1 MKSRTLK
8 RSIAALGVLLAAV
21 LHHGA
26 VQAVDWPPRPLTAN
40 VTAKPMTMLIAGRDH
55 KFFYEAYNDA
65 SDLNPA
71 ANDGLDLWF
80 KPGITYYGLFDSTL
94 CYTHTGS
101 GNTGLF
107 QPASQADAQ
116 GRCLAGGASGEW
128 SGNWLNYVT
137 TSRIDALR
145 KVLYGGTREVDTT
158 SQTVL
163 RRSYIPQDAH
173 SWGKEYHRSQGY
185 RISEYTDLADLTDD
199 NVRHFFGSL
208 TANRAQSCATL
219 NNCSN
224 LPPLLR
230 IRANVGNNVRIWEWA
245 SKERPVL
252 DSNLSTG
259 SFPTG
264 TATQRDLTVRVEVCT
279 ATFNRDCKLYPN
291 GQYKPIGILHE
302 YGEND
307 AMLFGLITGSY
318 DQHFSGGRLRKV
330 VASFRDEVNTNTGQF
345 TANAR
350 IVQTFDLLRIRGF
363 NQSSSSSEYWK
374 DGPYVDSSKDP
385 VQGELVDWGNPIGE
399 MMYEALR
406 YFAGKGGATA
416 AFNTGTTFDTAVGLS
431 RATWDDPYDRVN
443 SAAKASFCARPN
455 FLTIS
460 DINPSYDSDQVP
472 GSSFDLRGGAA
483 GSRFT
488 PTDTSSGT
496 VGNLTG
502 LNVTTLGDTIT
513 AIESSITGRRF
524 FIGSAGSVSDRAPT
538 PKTVNSL
545 GTARGLSPEEPT
557 KDGSYY
563 AASIAYYAKTRN
575 IRNFGTGREV
585 YADTYAVALS
595 SPLPRIV
602 AKLPNGREISLV
614 PFAKTTNG
622 NGVSN
627 TKGAYQPTNQI
638 VDFYVESIA
647 NSGPAD
653 ANPAVNGGRY
663 SARFQINFE
672 DVEQGGDHDMDA
684 IAEYLVQANADNTLS
699 VTVTPRY
706 QAGGALHSM
715 GYVISGTDRDG
726 TYLVAQDEAVNR
738 QYFLNV
744 PSATGQPGMCD
755 PTLPTT
761 ANPLPAGCNR
771 LPAIGEAARTFVF
784 TPGTAGGASFL
795 KDPLWYAAKFGGFVD
810 RDGSK
815 TPNLPL
821 EWDANNDG
829 VPDTYF
835 LVQNPLTLKDTL
847 RQTFNTIIDKSGSAG
862 NIASNSTDLNTGTRA
877 YQAKF
882 NSQTWSGE
890 LEARGVTT
898 NGVDTVATWKASD
911 FLKSDAGRRIF
922 YTSPRASSSGG
933 EFTTANLSSNGDIA
947 LFGGDAELVN
957 YLRGNRSRELQQS
970 GGRFRDRGDL
980 ASGTVLGDIAH
991 SSPVYQGDTDT
1002 LYVGANDGML
1012 HAFNAST
1019 GREVFAYIPR
1029 PLMPQETPCAPVDCA
1044 GIKALADLGYN
1055 ENHRYFVDGEIAI
1068 SNRSQTPAKNVLVA
1082 ALGRGGKGL
1091 FALDVTS
1098 PDTFDASKLL
1108 WEAFGADADMG
1119 FILGRPVIVRVRTLG
1134 GPVWAV
1140 ITGNG
1145 YNSTNGRAV
1154 LFIHNLETGV
1164 LIAKI
1169 NTGAGGDNGLS
1180 SPGFHDADNDGIVD
1194 QVYAGD
1200 LKGNLWKFNIAAA
1213 DPSTWGV
1220 ANGGTPF
1227 FVARDSTGNPQPITA
1242 PIRLVRNFATGDA
1255 NFGKLFVHFGT
1266 GSYFRIGDPSMG
1278 GETVNPQIQ
1287 SWYGLID
1294 ENAAITD
1301 GRVSLTQRTM
1311 SVDDTFSGRV
1321 VRTFSASSAGDM
1333 TAKKGFYIDLP
1344 ALERIVTAANTIR
1357 AVEPALLVSIIRPQA
1372 DECVPGGTGFVA
1384 VINPFTGARLTRP
1397 FFDVNN
1403 DGVFTNDTSNGVYI
1417 GAVDLGVGMPGESIL
1432 IGNRLVVGGSL
1443 GVMGSIKVNLGLTPV
1458 RGRLTWREIVRD

>member
-1 MKSRTLK
+1 MKPQTLQ
-8 RSIAALGVLLAAV
+8 RAAASIALSLASLLLGGVA
-21 LHHGA
+21 
-26 VQAVDWPPRPLTAN
+26 QAVEWPSRPLTAN

-80 KPGITYYGLFDSTL
+80 KPGITYYGLYDSTL
-94 CYTHTGS
+94 CYTYSGS
-101 GNTGLF
+101 GNNGLF
-107 QPASQADAQ
+107 RPASQADAR
-116 GRCLAGGASGEW
+116 GRCLTGGTAGEW

-145 KVLYGGTREVDTT
+145 KVLYGGSREVDSLT
-158 SQTVL
+158 QTVL
-163 RRSYIPQDAH
+163 RRSYVPQDAH

-185 RISEYTDLADLTDD
+185 LISEYTDLPDLTAD

-208 TANRAQSCATL
+208 TANRATNCATL
-219 NNCSN
+219 NNCSD

-230 IRANVGNNVRIWEWA
+230 IRANVGNNARIWEWA

-252 DSNLSTG
+252 DSDLSTG
-259 SFPTG
+259 AFPTG
-264 TATQRDLTVRVEVCT
+264 TGAQRDLTVRVEVCT
-279 ATFNRDCKLYPN
+279 ASFNRDCKLYPN
-291 GQYKPIGILHE
+291 GQYKPVGILHE

-330 VASFRDEVNTNTGQF
+330 VSSFRGEVNATTGQF
-345 TANAR
+345 TNDAR
-350 IVQTFDLLRIRGF
+350 IVQTFDRLRIRGF
-363 NQSSSSSEYWK
+363 NQSTTSSEYWK
-374 DGPYVDSSKDP
+374 SSPYTDSSKDP
-385 VQGELVDWGNPIGE
+385 TEGQLVDWGNPIGE

-406 YFAGKGGATA
+406 YFAGKGAPTS

-431 RATWDDPYDRVN
+431 TATWDDPYDRTN
-443 SAAKASFCARPN
+443 SAAKASFCAKPN

-460 DINPSYDSDQVP
+460 DINPSYDSDQLP
-472 GSSFDLRGGAA
+472 GSSFPLRGGSAS
-483 GSRFT
+483 SRF
-488 PTDTSSGT
+488 PNDTGSSGT
-496 VGNLTG
+496 TGDLSG
-502 LNVTTLGDTIT
+502 LNVTTLGNTIT
-513 AIESSITGRRF
+513 AIQSDITGRTF
-524 FIGSAGSVSDRAPT
+524 FVAQSGAVNDRSPT

-545 GTARGLSPEEPT
+545 GNIRGLSPEEPT

-563 AASIAYYAKTRN
+563 AASIAYFAKTRN
-575 IRNFGTGREV
+575 IRNFGADRPV
-585 YADTYAVALS
+585 NVDTYAIALS

-627 TKGAYQPTNQI
+627 TKGDYQPTNQI
-638 VDFYVESIA
+638 VDFYVESIV

-684 IAEYLVQANADNTLS
+684 IAEYLVVANADNTLS

-706 QAGGALHSM
+706 QAGGALHAM

-726 TYLVAQDEAVNR
+726 TYLVAQDEATTR

-744 PSATGQPGMCD
+744 PSATGSPGMCD
-755 PTLPTT
+755 VATPPT
-761 ANPLPAGCNR
+761 GCNR
-771 LPAIGEAARTFVF
+771 LPTIGETPRTFVF
-784 TPGTAGGASFL
+784 SPGTSGGASFL

-810 RDGSK
+810 RDKSN

-821 EWDANNDG
+821 EWDANGDG

-835 LVQNPLTLKDTL
+835 LVQNPITLRETL

-898 NGVDTVATWKASD
+898 NGVDATPAWRASD
-911 FLKSDAGRRIF
+911 FLKSDSGRRI
-922 YTSPRASSSGG
+922 YYSSPRTGVSGG
-933 EFTTANLSSNGDIA
+933 EFTVTALTANGDLA
-947 LFGGDAELVN
+947 LFNNDGALVN
-957 YLRGNRSRELQQS
+957 YLRGDRSLELQRA

-980 ASGTVLGDIAH
+980 ASGTVLGDIVH
-991 SSPVYQGDTDT
+991 SSPVFQGDTQT

-1012 HAFNAST
+1012 HAFDAGS
-1019 GREVFAYIPR
+1019 GREVFAYIPKAV
-1029 PLMPQETPCAPVDCA
+1029 MPQPTPCAAADCL
-1044 GIKALADLGYN
+1044 GIRALADLGYN
-1055 ENHRYFVDGEIAI
+1055 ENHRYFVDGEIAV
-1068 SNRSQTPAKNVLVA
+1068 SNRSQTPGKNLLVA

-1091 FALDVTS
+1091 FALDVS
-1098 PDTFDASKLL
+1098 DPASFDASKVL
-1108 WEAFGADADMG
+1108 WEAYGSDADMG
-1119 FILGRPVIVRVRTLG
+1119 HVLGRPVIGRVRTTTG
-1134 GPVWAV
+1134 TVWAS

-1145 YNSTNGRAV
+1145 YNSTNARAV
-1154 LFIHNLETGV
+1154 LFVHNLETGA

-1180 SPGFHDADNDGIVD
+1180 SPGLYDADNDGVID
-1194 QVYAGD
+1194 TVYAGD
-1200 LKGNLWKFNIAAA
+1200 LRGNLWKFNLASA
-1213 DPSTWGV
+1213 DQTTWAV
-1220 ANGGTPF
+1220 ANGGVPF
-1227 FVARDSTGNPQPITA
+1227 FVARDGNGNVQPITA
-1242 PIRLVRNFATGDA
+1242 PIRLVRNFTTGDA
-1255 NFGKLFVHFGT
+1255 NFGKLYVHFGT
-1266 GSYFRIGDPSMG
+1266 GSYFRIGDPGMG
-1278 GETVNPQIQ
+1278 GELLLPQIQ

-1294 ENAAITD
+1294 EGTAITGTRTD
-1301 GRVSLTQRTM
+1301 SLVRRTM
-1311 SVDDTFSGRV
+1311 STDSTFASRV
-1321 VRTFSASSAGDM
+1321 VRTISASSTGDM
-1333 TAKKGFYIDLP
+1333 TGKKGFFIDLP

-1384 VINPFTGARLTRP
+1384 AINPFTGARLTRP
-1397 FFDVNN
+1397 FFDINN
-1403 DGVFTNDTSNGVYI
+1403 DGNFNNDTVGSVYI
-1417 GAVDLGVGMPGESIL
+1417 GAVDLSVGMPGESIL

-1443 GVMGSIKVNLGLTPV
+1443 GTIGSVKVNLGLTPV

>member
-1 MKSRTLK
+1 MKPQRLQ
-8 RSIAALGVLLAAV
+8 RAAAALAVVLATLLPAGVA
-21 LHHGA
+21 H
-26 VQAVDWPPRPLTAN
+26 AVDWPSRPLTAN

-65 SDLNPA
+65 SDLNPS

-80 KPGITYYGLFDSTL
+80 KPGITYYGLYDSTL
-94 CYTHTGS
+94 CYTYSGS
-101 GNTGLF
+101 GNNGLF
-107 QPASQADAQ
+107 RPASQADSR
-116 GRCLAGGASGEW
+116 GRCLTGGTAGEW

-145 KVLYGGTREVDTT
+145 KVLYGGSREVDSLT
-158 SQTVL
+158 QTVL
-163 RRSYIPQDAH
+163 RRSYVPQDAH
-173 SWGKEYHRSQGY
+173 SWGKEYHRSHGY
-185 RISEYTDLADLTDD
+185 RISEYTDLPDLTAD

-230 IRANVGNNVRIWEWA
+230 IRANVGNDARIWEWA

-252 DSNLSTG
+252 DSTLSTG
-259 SFPTG
+259 NFPSG
-264 TATQRDLTVRVEVCT
+264 TDGQRDLTVRVEVCT
-279 ATFNRDCKLYPN
+279 AAFNRDCKLYPN
-291 GQYKPIGILHE
+291 GQYKPVGILHD

-330 VASFRDEVNTNTGQF
+330 VSSFRGEVNPTTGQF
-345 TANAR
+345 TSDAR
-350 IVQTFDLLRIRGF
+350 IVQTFDRLRIRGF

-374 DGPYVDSSKDP
+374 SSPYNDSSKDP
-385 VQGELVDWGNPIGE
+385 TEGQLVDWGNPIAE
-399 MMYEALR
+399 MMYEGLR
-406 YFAGKGGATA
+406 YFAGKGAPLS
-416 AFNTGTTFDTAVGLS
+416 AFNTGTNFDEAVGLS
-431 RATWDDPYDRVN
+431 RATWDDPYDRTN
-443 SAAKASFCARPN
+443 SAAKASFCAKPN

-472 GSSFDLRGGAA
+472 GSSFSLRT
-483 GSRFT
+483 GST
-488 PTDTSSGT
+488 AIPGETGSSGT
-496 VGNLTG
+496 TGDLTG
-502 LNVTTLGDTIT
+502 LNVTTLGSSIT
-513 AIESSITGRRF
+513 AIQSNITGQTF
-524 FIGSAGSVSDRAPT
+524 FIAQSGTVNDRSPT

-545 GTARGLSPEEPT
+545 GNIRGLSPEEPT

-563 AASIAYYAKTRN
+563 AASIAYYAKTRD
-575 IRNFGTGREV
+575 IRNFGAGRAV
-585 YADTYAVALS
+585 HADTYAIALS
-595 SPLPRIV
+595 SPLPRIE
-602 AKLPNGREISLV
+602 AKLPNGKVISLV

-627 TKGAYQPTNQI
+627 TKGNYQPTNQI

-684 IAEYLVQANADNTLS
+684 IAEYLVEANANNTLS

-715 GYVISGTDRDG
+715 GYVISGTNRDG
-726 TYLVAQDEAVNR
+726 TYLVAQDEGTNR

-744 PSATGQPGMCD
+744 PDKDGTPGMCD
-755 PTLPTT
+755 RSPLPT
-761 ANPLPAGCNR
+761 GCNR
-771 LPAIGEAARTFVF
+771 LPTINETPNTFVF
-784 TPGTAGGASFL
+784 SPGTSGNANFL

-810 RDGSK
+810 RDKSN
-815 TPNLPL
+815 TPNLDL
-821 EWDANNDG
+821 EWDGNGDG

-835 LVQNPLTLKDTL
+835 LVQNPLTLRETL

-862 NIASNSTDLNTGTRA
+862 NIASNSTDLNEGTRA

-890 LEARGVTT
+890 LEAKGVTA
-898 NGVDTVATWKASD
+898 NGVNATTTWQASD
-911 FLKSDAGRRIF
+911 FLKSDSGRRVF
-922 YTSPRASSSGG
+922 YSSPTPNVGAG
-933 EFTTANLSSNGDIA
+933 EFNVSTLTANGDLA
-947 LFGGDAELVN
+947 LFNNDGDLVN
-957 YLRGNRSRELQQS
+957 YLRGNRSLELQNS

-980 ASGTVLGDIAH
+980 TKGTILGDIVH
-991 SSPVYQGDTDT
+991 SSPVFQGDTET

-1012 HAFNAST
+1012 HAFNANT
-1019 GREVFAYIPR
+1019 GREVFAYIPKAV
-1029 PLMPQETPCAPVDCA
+1029 MPQSSSCTAADCI

-1055 ENHRYFVDGEIAI
+1055 ENHRYFVDGEIAV
-1068 SNRSQTPAKNVLVA
+1068 SNRSQTPGKNLLVA

-1091 FALDVTS
+1091 FALDVTDPS
-1098 PDTFDASKLL
+1098 NFDGSKVL
-1108 WEAFGADADMG
+1108 WEFTGSDADMG
-1119 FILGRPVIVRVRTLG
+1119 HVLGRPVIARVRTTG
-1134 GPVWAV
+1134 GLVWAS

-1145 YNSTNGRAV
+1145 YNSTNARAV
-1154 LFIHNLETGV
+1154 LFVHNLETGA
-1164 LIAKI
+1164 LIAKL

-1180 SPGFHDADNDGIVD
+1180 SPGVYDADNDGVID
-1194 QVYAGD
+1194 TVYAGD
-1200 LKGNLWKFNIAAA
+1200 IRGNLWKFNIAAA
-1213 DPSTWGV
+1213 DQTTWAV
-1220 ANGGTPF
+1220 ANGGVPF
-1227 FVARDSTGNPQPITA
+1227 FVARDENGNVQPITA

-1255 NFGKLFVHFGT
+1255 NFGKLYVHFGT
-1266 GSYFRIGDPSMG
+1266 GSYFRIGDPGMG
-1278 GETVNPQIQ
+1278 GELLLPQIQ

-1294 ENAAITD
+1294 EGAAITD
-1301 GRVSLTQRTM
+1301 GRSNLIKRLM
-1311 SVDDTFSGRV
+1311 SVDSTLSSRV
-1321 VRTFSASSAGDM
+1321 VRTFSAAAAGDM
-1333 TAKKGFYIDLP
+1333 TGMKGFYIDLP
-1344 ALERIVTAANTIR
+1344 ALERIVTAANTVR

-1372 DECVPGGTGFVA
+1372 DECVPGGTGFLA
-1384 VINPFTGARLTRP
+1384 SINPFTGGRLTRP
-1397 FFDVNN
+1397 FFDINN
-1403 DGVFTNDTSNGVYI
+1403 DGKFDTGDAVNGIFV
-1417 GAVDLGVGMPGESIL
+1417 GAVDLSVGMPGESIL

-1443 GVMGSIKVNLGLTPV
+1443 GTMGSVRVNLGLTPV